1 MTIAAL
7 VDELNAG
14 SSMAL
19 FGDSTHAA
27 MERMYPI
34 CRSLT
39 GAGVHATLDIIEESL
54 AHSSLALKRRSV
66 ASGTQAFDW
75 TINEEWNVRDAFI
88 ADQQG
93 RRVVDFRQHNLHLVG
108 YSTPVRATMTLDELR
123 PHLHTM
129 PDRPDWIP
137 YRTTYYNRTWGFC
150 LSDRQLQAMA
160 DEDDGPY
167 DVVVDTTLAPGEM
180 TYAELVLPGDTTDE
194 VMFTAHLCHPS
205 IANDN
210 LSGLAIA
217 TEVARTLQSLDSR
230 RFTYRFLFAPGT
242 IGSITWLSRNAD
254 VLPRLRHGL
263 VLTGLGG
270 PGALVYK
277 RTRHGSR
284 DIDRAVGH
292 VVARRAGEVRGYSP
306 YGYDERQ
313 FNSVGF
319 DLPFGRLSRTP
330 HGEYPEYHTSADD
343 LSFVKPAELVDS
355 YAAILEVV
363 DVLEN
368 DRTYENLSPYG
379 EPQLGKRGIYPT
391 MGGKSASDAVMA
403 MLWTLGYS
411 DGSTSLLE
419 IATIAGMSFS
429 DIRAAADTL
438 AGADLLADVGA
449 EREVGERI

>member
-1 MTIAAL
+1 
-7 VDELNAG
+7 
-14 SSMAL
+14 
-19 FGDSTHAA
+19 

-39 GAGVHATLDIIEESL
+39 GDGVRATLDILEETLSL
-54 AHSSLALKRRSV
+54 DSLALERRTV
-66 ASGTQAFDW
+66 PSGTQAYDW
-75 TINEEWNVRDAFI
+75 TINDEWNVRDAYI
-88 ADQQG
+88 ADRDG
-93 RRVVDFRQHNLHLVG
+93 RRVVDFREHNLHLVG

-123 PHLHTM
+123 PHLYTM

-150 LSDRQLQAMA
+150 LSDRQLQAMDA
-160 DEDDGPY
+160 GPY
-167 DVVVDTTLAPGEM
+167 DVVVDATLAPGEM
-180 TYAELVLPGDTTDE
+180 TYAELVIPGDTADE

-205 IANDN
+205 LANDN
-210 LSGLAIA
+210 LSGLTVA
-217 TEVARTLQSLDSR
+217 TEVARTLQSLESR
-230 RFTYRFLFAPGT
+230 HLTYRFLFAPGT
-242 IGSITWLSRNAD
+242 IGSITWLSRNAE

-270 PGALVYK
+270 PGPLVYK

-284 DIDRAVGH
+284 DIDRAAAH
-292 VVARRAGEVRGYSP
+292 VVSRRGGEVRGYSP

-313 FNSVGF
+313 FNSIGF

-330 HGEYPEYHTSADD
+330 HGEYPEYHTSADN
-343 LSFVKPAELVDS
+343 LSFVKPGELVDS
-355 YAAILEVV
+355 YAAILELV

-403 MLWTLGYS
+403 MLWTLAYS
-411 DGSTSLLE
+411 DGSTSLLD
-419 IATIAGMSFS
+419 IAGVADMGFP

-438 AGADLLADVGA
+438 TGAALLRVVEAA
-449 EREVGERI
+449 S